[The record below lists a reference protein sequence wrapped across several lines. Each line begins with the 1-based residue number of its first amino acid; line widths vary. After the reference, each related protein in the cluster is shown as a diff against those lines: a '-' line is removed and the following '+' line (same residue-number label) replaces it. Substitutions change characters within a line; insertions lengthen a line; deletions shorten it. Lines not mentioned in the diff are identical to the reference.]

1 MDRATGATRPRAAL
15 EPAELADLLLPFV
28 DKPSFIDYGDDLKKS
43 TVQVEKFNNH
53 MWKAVLDRCPSP
65 AFKQSVVVSALL
77 IIRDKMDKWKM
88 PEHKTRRWAATFA
101 QRFRTQAKHLMNGL
115 RQNSKWALRIKN
127 GGNKKPT
134 FQDPHAEEVDMGDEG
149 EEGDHDDHDMEDA
162 LSAGEGSSDDC
173 AGGDDA
179 PYEETEV
186 DEALDTAP
194 AASWGRR
201 APSAEFV
208 GFQQWEYYHVP
219 ANMGKNEHGQE
230 KINVVVWLGWK

>member
-1 MDRATGATRPRAAL
+1 MDHATGATRPRAAL

-53 MWKAVLDRCPSP
+53 MWKAALDRCPSP

-173 AGGDDA
+173 ASGDDA
-179 PYEETEV
+179 PYEET
-186 DEALDTAP
+186 
-194 AASWGRR
+194 GRR
-201 APSAEFV
+201 SDRHGPSSIVGAESSV
-208 GFQQWEYYHVP
+208 GRIRRFPAVGILSCSCEYG
-219 ANMGKNEHGQE
+219 GKTNTAR
-230 KINVVVWLGWK
+230 KK